1 MLRGGS
7 LLFVMVLEAE
17 LVWESSL
24 LRSLWWPGRI
34 LPKKLLRRFAGL
46 LSNAGRGES
55 LLETNPVLAR
65 CNMAGMMVMLSGEDG
80 ATKGALARYWR
91 PGLILCMNLRGMQ
104 TEWVASP
111 LVRGCANYLQQLAAA
126 GGS

>member
-1 MLRGGS
+1 M
-7 LLFVMVLEAE
+7 
-17 LVWESSL
+17 
-24 LRSLWWPGRI
+24 
-34 LPKKLLRRFAGL
+34 
-46 LSNAGRGES
+46 
-55 LLETNPVLAR
+55 ETNPVLAR

-80 ATKGALARYWR
+80 ASKGALTRYWR

-104 TEWVASP
+104 TECVAGP